1 MTEFLI
7 LNELHP
13 DEQPGAATIALDYAQ
28 VLSNNSE
35 TLFMHTSKS
44 VHTELA
50 ELPTK
55 YVSRKTRR
63 EASGYLGELIRVGR
77 DLFGIIEARRY
88 LREIRYEN
96 PKTIWIH
103 QIGNYIPRVLLLFLP
118 SVAPVMMTVHDYSLI
133 VPRKLYPRDLSR
145 KQIAGLNVKFEAHEK
160 SKFETFAG
168 LFKKS
173 LYKVRRL
180 ILRFYLRKVK
190 LICISQQQADIYRIF
205 HYRVHAIIPNGI
217 DTCDCVNASG
227 LTRGR
232 SVLFLGRIIGK
243 GVDRLLASLAKSGM
257 EAVFAGGE
265 EIGELLET
273 YSGKLNA
280 KFLGRLN
287 RADVLKE
294 IHKATFL
301 YQASECFDVYPTTG
315 IEAIRHGAF
324 PIVSDTTGL
333 RDLVSMIEPTLVL
346 DATQDYVPFKMY
358 MQKLN
363 SKSSKLNS
371 NLLQINKQLP
381 STKESLV
388 SYLKIM

>member
-28 VLSNNSE
+28 VLSMNSE

-44 VHTELA
+44 LHTEQA

-88 LREIRYEN
+88 LREIRNVN
-96 PKTIWIH
+96 PKKIWIH

-145 KQIAGLNVKFEAHEK
+145 KQIESLNVKFEAHET

-173 LYKVRRL
+173 VYKVRRL

-217 DTCDCVNASG
+217 ETCDCVNASG
-227 LTRGR
+227 LTRGS
-232 SVLFLGRIIGK
+232 SVLFLGRITGK

-294 IHKATFL
+294 IHKATFI
-301 YQASECFDVYPTTG
+301 YQASDCFDVYPTTG

-333 RDLVSMIEPTLVL
+333 RDLVSLIEPSLVL
-346 DATQDYVPFKMY
+346 NSTQNFVPLESYVENL
-358 MQKLN
+358 KLN
-363 SKSSKLNS
+363 GYELSKRLSQVNSRLSTIKQSLNS
-371 NLLQINKQLP
+371 
-381 STKESLV
+381 
-388 SYLKIM
+388 YLEIM